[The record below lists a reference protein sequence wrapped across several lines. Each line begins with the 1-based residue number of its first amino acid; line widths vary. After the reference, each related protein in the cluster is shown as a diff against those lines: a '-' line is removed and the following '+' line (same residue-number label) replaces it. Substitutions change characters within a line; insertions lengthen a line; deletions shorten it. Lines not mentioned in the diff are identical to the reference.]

1 MNATKD
7 RLPVALLSLRLG
19 VFLVLL
25 VWTLGKFIDPTQ
37 AISIYSGYYGI
48 QLSRAGTYVL
58 GAVELVVV
66 LAFLVGFQKRMSRAV
81 MMAMV
86 GTTVLLPGR
95 LYFHPYMDHI
105 LLFFAFWTMLAGCFA
120 LYSLREYDTLWSL
133 PSSFPPTSSSTM
145 PDADRDARISRSLLL
160 LRITLAIAF
169 GMWCAGK
176 FLNPNQTSRI
186 LNGFY
191 SIKGVSF
198 ASAYGM
204 GILEAIVI
212 LAFLVGFAKRVSY
225 GLLML
230 IHIPGVLAPWAQY
243 LRPYEGHVL
252 LFLGAFPM
260 LSACF
265 TMYYL
270 REYDTLWV
278 LSPGRA
284 RIASGIG
291 GKPVEAASG
300 SH

>member
-1 MNATKD
+1 MNGTKS
-7 RLPVALLSLRLG
+7 RLPLALLALRLG
-19 VFLVLL
+19 IFLVLII
-25 VWTLGKFIDPTQ
+25 WTLGKFVNPTQ
-37 AISIYSGYYGI
+37 AISIYSGYYGMHMS
-48 QLSRAGTYVL
+48 LAGMYAL

-66 LAFLVGFQKRMSRAV
+66 FAFLVGFQKRISRAV
-81 MMAMV
+81 VMAMI

-105 LLFFAFWTMLAGCFA
+105 LLFFAFWPMLAGCYA
-120 LYSLREYDTLWSL
+120 LYSLSEFDTLWSL
-133 PSSFPPTSSSTM
+133 PSPSSSN
-145 PDADRDARISRSLLL
+145 AASANRDERIARSLLL
-160 LRITLAIAF
+160 LRISLAIAF

-212 LAFLVGFAKRVSY
+212 LAFLLGFAKRVSY
-225 GLLML
+225 ALLLL

-243 LRPYEGHVL
+243 LHPYQGHVL

-270 REYDTLWV
+270 RDYDVLWV

-284 RIASGIG
+284 HTG
-291 GKPVEAASG
+291 GPFGSKTVEAASG